1 MSKSDTTAEADFQ
14 PRNILVPIDFSPL
27 SQKAVRYAQAFVEE
41 FGGVIHLVH
50 IVEPLPV
57 LMGIDGAAMP
67 LVDPREAVQLER
79 ELAKLA
85 KALPAGSLGRI
96 IVRPGLA
103 VDDIISVAKEL
114 RVDLI
119 VVPTHGHSGM
129 QRVFFGSTAEGIIR
143 WAPCAVLVLRAEEHE
158 FVISAKTASKRFAF
172 AVKSILVPIDFSDA
186 SRKALGYA
194 VSFARRF
201 QAKLVCVHVIEIV
214 PYADREVTLVSELEL
229 IRNSVF
235 AATERTLQDF
245 LKAETEQIPCENV
258 LTFGSAAREIIQIAE
273 DRKPDL
279 ILMGAHGKAAPGRFL
294 LGSTTERVV
303 RHIHIPALV
312 VRKPEQ

>member
-57 LMGIDGAAMP
+57 LMGIDGAAVS
-67 LVDPREAVQLER
+67 LVDPREAAQLER

-114 RVDLI
+114 R
-119 VVPTHGHSGM
+119 
-129 QRVFFGSTAEGIIR
+129 
-143 WAPCAVLVLRAEEHE
+143 
-158 FVISAKTASKRFAF
+158 
-172 AVKSILVPIDFSDA
+172 
-186 SRKALGYA
+186 
-194 VSFARRF
+194 
-201 QAKLVCVHVIEIV
+201 
-214 PYADREVTLVSELEL
+214 
-229 IRNSVF
+229 
-235 AATERTLQDF
+235 
-245 LKAETEQIPCENV
+245 
-258 LTFGSAAREIIQIAE
+258 
-273 DRKPDL
+273 
-279 ILMGAHGKAAPGRFL
+279 
-294 LGSTTERVV
+294 
-303 RHIHIPALV
+303 
-312 VRKPEQ
+312 